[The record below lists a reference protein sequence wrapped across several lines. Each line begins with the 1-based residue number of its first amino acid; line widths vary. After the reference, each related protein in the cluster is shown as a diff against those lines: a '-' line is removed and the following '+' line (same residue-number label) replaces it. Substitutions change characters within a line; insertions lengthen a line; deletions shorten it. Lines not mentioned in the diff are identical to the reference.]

1 MPAWREWL
9 NQLKGARRIEWLV
22 LALALILAA
31 LFLLSNADTSGQETV
46 AKTDLEARLERVLE
60 AVDGAGKVRT
70 MVTQREEEIIGV
82 LVVAEGAGE
91 MRVRLEIAQ
100 AVQALLDV
108 ELSRIEV
115 VQMRGEEGT

>member
-9 NQLKGARRIEWLV
+9 NRLKGARRIEWLI
-22 LALALILAA
+22 LALALLLAA
-31 LFLLSNADTSGQETV
+31 LFLRSNADTSGPETV